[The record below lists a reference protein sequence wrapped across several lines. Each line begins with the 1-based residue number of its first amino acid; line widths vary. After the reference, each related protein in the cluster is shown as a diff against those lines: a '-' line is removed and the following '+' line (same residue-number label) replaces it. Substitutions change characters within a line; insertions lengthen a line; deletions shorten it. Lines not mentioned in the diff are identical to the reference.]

1 MRARAG
7 SVYWILTLMISTR
20 PRLELERELAVAC
33 RLACEAGAAL
43 IRHRR
48 SEVVA
53 RTTRRGLVTTADL
66 ISDTIIRDGLA
77 EAFPSDA
84 FHSEHAADSAGR
96 LERPRVWIVDPL
108 DSKTNY
114 IQGGD
119 EFSVSIGLAVDGQAT
134 LGAVYNPAR
143 DELVA
148 GLLSRGVRLNGRPAR
163 ATRAAQ
169 LHSARL
175 TVGRKSWQRDPDGV
189 GRGLAVIPVASMAYK
204 LARVAAGMDDGVLS
218 VKRRNEWG
226 TCAGVALV
234 HAAGGHATLLDGSP
248 ITFNRAE
255 HEQPLGMLA
264 AGPELHPILLARLRP
279 RHHA

>member
-1 MRARAG
+1 MPTA
-7 SVYWILTLMISTR
+7 MITS
-20 PRLELERELAVAC
+20 PHLGLERELAVAC

-48 SEVVA
+48 SGAVA
-53 RTTRRGLVTTADL
+53 RPSRRGLVTTADL
-66 ISDTIIRDGLA
+66 IADTIIRDGLA

-84 FHSEHAADSAGR
+84 FRSEHAADSAGR
-96 LERPRVWIVDPL
+96 LEQPRVWIVDPL

-148 GLLSRGVRLNGRPAR
+148 GALSRGVRFNGRPAR
-163 ATRAAQ
+163 ASRAAQ

-175 TVGRKSWQRDPDGV
+175 TIGRKCWQRNPDGV

-204 LARVAAGMDDGVLS
+204 LARVAAGMDDGVVS
-218 VKRRNEWG
+218 VKRRSEWG

-248 ITFNRAE
+248 ITFSRAE

-264 AGPELHPILLARLRP
+264 AGPELHPLLLARLRHQQP
-279 RHHA
+279 I